1 MVFNTTFNNI
11 SNNCSQT
18 TKLLNRNKKKQQQQ
32 KPVECVYRKRMPPPE
47 VNRGTTLEWEKS
59 EIKLGLPF
67 MVLNIV

>member
-1 MVFNTTFNNI
+1 VN
-11 SNNCSQT
+11 
-18 TKLLNRNKKKQQQQ
+18 KLLNRNKKKQQQQ